1 MDIPYR
7 TELAIRHY
15 QRGDLQ
21 TSECIFK
28 EILLIQP
35 DNIDALSYLGLI
47 SYQCLNYDNAIEYIQ
62 KIIEIAP
69 DEPMRFFVYH
79 ILGDSFLKKGKTDN
93 AVINYKK
100 ALEINPDSAEVY
112 YSLGN
117 IFRNKRDFNNAI
129 ACYQKVTEIEPHN
142 SLVYNQLAVIFK
154 DMGKLNDA
162 ENCLKHAIEKDPSC
176 HVYYTNLLFLRN
188 YNLQHDAKSIYYAH
202 IQFAERYA
210 DHLSTSIIRHLNR
223 PIVNRRLRIGYVSPD
238 FKFHSVA
245 FFIEP
250 VLTEHNRES
259 FEIFCYS
266 DWPFPD
272 QVTRRIQ
279 KHVEHWRDI
288 VGMPDKDVHDL
299 IRKDEID
306 ILVDLAGHAS
316 NIRML
321 LFARKPAPIQ
331 VSWIGYPATTGLRTV
346 DYKIVDNYTDPLGM
360 TEQFYTEKLIRMPHS
375 FLCYLPEKDSPE
387 VSPLPALSAL
397 NITFGS
403 FNAFAKLSPD
413 VFRLWT
419 SILQATPNSR
429 LVIKTQ
435 NFSDNK
441 LCDYVFDTFTKKG
454 IDQNRITLLSWAP
467 STREHL
473 KTYSKVDIGLDT
485 YPYNGTTTTFEAM
498 WMGVPVV
505 TLAGNTHI
513 SRVGASILSNIGLQ
527 ELVANTNK
535 EYVDIAVNLSND
547 LERLQSLRERLR
559 DIMKHSSLCDAK
571 RFTANLEMCYRNIWE
586 KWCKSD

>member
-1 MDIPYR
+1 MDIPNL
-7 TELAIRHY
+7 TEIAIRHY

-28 EILLIQP
+28 EILLLQP
-35 DNIDALSYLGLI
+35 DNINALSYLGLI
-47 SYQCLNYDNAIEYIQ
+47 SFQCFNYDNAIEYIQ
-62 KIIEIAP
+62 KVIEIEP
-69 DEPMRFFVYH
+69 DDPMSFFAYN

-100 ALEINPDSAEVY
+100 ALEINPGSAEVY

-117 IFRNKRDFNNAI
+117 IFRNNQDFNNAI
-129 ACYQKVTEIEPHN
+129 ACYKKVSEIDPRN

-154 DMGKLNDA
+154 DMGKLDDA
-162 ENCLKHAIEKDPSC
+162 ENCLKHAIEKDSSC

-188 YNLQHDAKSIYYAH
+188 YNPRHDAKSIYYKH
-202 IQFAERYA
+202 KQFAKRYA
-210 DHLSTSIIRHLNR
+210 EPLSKSIIPHLNR
-223 PIVNRRLRIGYVSPD
+223 PIINRRLRIGYVSPD

-250 VLTEHNRES
+250 VLTEHNRKS

-272 QVTRRIQ
+272 RVTRRIQ

-331 VSWIGYPATTGLRTV
+331 VSWIGYPATTGLPTV
-346 DYKIVDNYTDPLGM
+346 DYKIVDYYTDPLGM
-360 TEQFYTEKLIRMPHS
+360 TEQFYTEKLIRMPNS
-375 FLCYLPEKDSPE
+375 FLCYLPERDSPE
-387 VSPLPALSAL
+387 VSPLPALSAQT
-397 NITFGS
+397 ITFGS
-403 FNAFAKLSPD
+403 FNAYAKLSPD
-413 VFRLWT
+413 VFTLWT

-435 NFSDNK
+435 NLSDNK
-441 LCDYVFDTFTKKG
+441 LRDYVFDKFTKKG
-454 IDQNRITLLSWAP
+454 IDQHRIELLSWAP

-485 YPYNGTTTTFEAM
+485 YPYNGTTTTCEAM

-505 TLAGNTHI
+505 TLAGNTHA
-513 SRVGASILSNIGLQ
+513 SRVGVSLLSNIGLQ
-527 ELVANTNK
+527 ELVANTNQ
-535 EYVDIAVNLSND
+535 EYIDKAVNLSKD
-547 LERLQSLRERLR
+547 LKGLQSLRRGLR
-559 DIMKHSSLCDAK
+559 DMMKNSPVCDAI
-571 RFTANLEMCYRNIWE
+571 RFVGNLEMFYRKMWDT
-586 KWCKSD
+586 WCQSD